1 LRYLRLF
8 EYVVQL
14 WTVESGS
21 HWSVLSAVSP
31 EQQDYKLSE
40 IRKRADVE
48 NGGDLGRRQV
58 TWVQL
63 PWPWLSRSICEPPR
77 GPIAVRPFQKW

>member
-1 LRYLRLF
+1 MSSSF
-8 EYVVQL
+8 AQL
-14 WTVESGS
+14 NLEATEVS
-21 HWSVLSAVSP
+21 SP

-48 NGGDLGRRQV
+48 NGGDLGHRV
-58 TWVQL
+58 PWVQL
-63 PWPWLSRSICEPPR
+63 PWLPWLSRSICEPPG